1 MYSKRYQL
9 LKSRKARD
17 WWTATFGDPVSW
29 ITLAAIADW
38 RFITPNFRTFLTFLT
53 KVIASTWIA
62 FGDKEIAIY
71 GAILLQLGVLFDHM
85 DGSKISRYFYFKG
98 WIYG

>member
-1 MYSKRYQL
+1 LATL
-9 LKSRKARD
+9 LVGLFLQRLLI
-17 WWTATFGDPVSW
+17 GDSSLLIFVHFS
-29 ITLAAIADW
+29 L
-38 RFITPNFRTFLTFLT
+38 FLT

>member
-9 LKSRKARD
+9 LKSRKAKD
-17 WWTATFGDPVSW
+17 WWTAIFGDPVRW
-29 ITLAAIADW
+29 IILAAIADQ
-38 RFITPNFRTFLTFLT
+38 RFITPNFRTVLTFLT

-71 GAILLQLGVLFDHM
+71 SAILLQLGVLFDHM
-85 DGSKISRYFYFKG
+85 DGNLARY
-98 WIYG
+98 